1 MLAAAVVTA
10 GVTSLA
16 VLMIMVVTVNIGI
29 VAQISVEQCAHRSI
43 SVPADTAVELD
54 ARFGQSCL
62 RTAAD
67 ASANQSVHAVLHQED
82 CQCAVTAAV
91 GGGSVIDIAKV
102 LIIRDARPIGRIIR
116 GEQPFETDKQ
126 LIILPTTCGTGSEVT
141 FGGIITMK
149 DTGLKTAIMDERL
162 SADHAV
168 LVPELVA
175 ELPIKFFIHCSVD
188 ALGHSMESYVS
199 AARGNEMARAVGARA
214 VQLILNGYR
223 QLIEKG
229 AAYKALLAKDFIQ
242 ASCLAGMAVNNGG
255 AGPVH
260 ALAYPLGEKYKISH
274 GESIYQ
280 FLTAVFSIYDQI
292 RPEGALAE
300 LKDIVEKP
308 LQEAGFAGEAPVFER
323 LEKML
328 NQLYPNRPLRETGM
342 TEQDIKPF
350 TESIFA
356 SKQRLLVA
364 SYVPFTREQA
374 AEIYRRR
381 F

>member
-1 MLAAAVVTA
+1 MQLFCVKPKVHCIDTFAAFAAEFALGPRDLLLTETFLYERFIKAAGLSCPIILKDKYDAGEPKEETVDQILADMQPFQIDRVV
-10 GVTSLA
+10 
-16 VLMIMVVTVNIGI
+16 
-29 VAQISVEQCAHRSI
+29 
-43 SVPADTAVELD
+43 
-54 ARFGQSCL
+54 
-62 RTAAD
+62 
-67 ASANQSVHAVLHQED
+67 
-82 CQCAVTAAV
+82 AV